1 MGGLAS
7 ILRNLSNLLSAQAD
21 RRSRST
27 TSRFLLVAAGVLAPA
42 TALACGTCVDM
53 LLRNASWWGTWPY
66 WAAGALLLDRWG
78 FALYAR
84 LRTLPPSAKPESLAT
99 SLFVVLLLLVSV
111 GFFGTLVPCALLS
124 LAILV
129 SAIRSRTRLA
139 NQPPRERRA
148 VLGLRVALP
157 AVATLA
163 FVLTSVPSAVPTSDL
178 LRNVLYKGPK
188 LDPPRWNE
196 AELLRRGDVA
206 AVVAE
211 LALETTGRTHLTDR
225 GYDLLRLHRFLG
237 GAPAARKA
245 GCDLWRA
252 TPAGDSSLAE
262 SCADVP

>member
-1 MGGLAS
+1 MP
-7 ILRNLSNLLSAQAD
+7 
-21 RRSRST
+21 T
-27 TSRFLLVAAGVLAPA
+27 RFLLIAAAVLAPA

-53 LLRNASWWGTWPY
+53 LMRNASWWATWPY

-84 LRTLPPSAKPESLAT
+84 LRKLPPAAKPEKLVT
-99 SLFVVLLLLVSV
+99 SLVVVLMLLVSV
-111 GFFGTLVPCALLS
+111 GFFGTLLPCALLS
-124 LAILV
+124 LALLV
-129 SAIRSRTRLA
+129 SAVRSRTRLTT
-139 NQPPRERRA
+139 QTPRERHAALGVRLGFAA
-148 VLGLRVALP
+148 VV
-157 AVATLA
+157 TLA

-206 AVVAE
+206 AVVAQMD
-211 LALETTGRTHLTDR
+211 LETTGRNHLTQH
-225 GYDLLRLHRFLG
+225 GYHLLRIHRFLG
-237 GAPAARKA
+237 GAPAARKV

-252 TPAGDSSLAE
+252 TPTTYRDLAE